1 MRWFSVRRAKEKDK
15 DKGFELEKETVYS
28 LGRVYHR
35 KQLGMVVV
43 DQIHDE
49 DTSFYTVARQMK
61 DGGLDITVSSD
72 YVTGMEVGLKPVP
85 FEDVLCK
92 LPSQP
97 SEYESVEALWS
108 GMEDYWRDHI
118 AGLSDIQIMVS
129 AGFDLA
135 TWISELF
142 EYYAFLAYL
151 GPSGSGKSHSLKV
164 HYRLARRALLIVNPS
179 PAVIYRTIEEYKPT
193 TFLVNETD
201 LLAKGMTPEVE
212 NILLSGDE
220 AGIPVARVEYDKLG
234 RSYVKAFHHEGFKAF
249 AGTVAFGQTMSN
261 RIVAFFMTKAKPK
274 FRRWDETRAE
284 RLRSQA
290 LMFRLRILFSADARV
305 RWMKRIDELLVELNL
320 ENPRVENIVEPFLWL
335 ALESHNPKRLEQ
347 VMLFARELDSK
358 RSEAEKTS
366 IDAMVI
372 MAIATLPDNM
382 VTDGKF
388 TTESVTDKLNAT
400 RREREWFSTD
410 EVGRL
415 IARFGFEETR
425 VGGSGLRG
433 YRWDDRILDTWAKR
447 FGIIRSTKDKV
458 NDKDWVGKQ
467 RQP

>member
-1 MRWFSVRRAKEKDK
+1 
-15 DKGFELEKETVYS
+15 
-28 LGRVYHR
+28 
-35 KQLGMVVV
+35 
-43 DQIHDE
+43 
-49 DTSFYTVARQMK
+49 
-61 DGGLDITVSSD
+61 
-72 YVTGMEVGLKPVP
+72 
-85 FEDVLCK
+85 
-92 LPSQP
+92 
-97 SEYESVEALWS
+97 
-108 GMEDYWRDHI
+108 
-118 AGLSDIQIMVS
+118 
-129 AGFDLA
+129 
-135 TWISELF
+135 
-142 EYYAFLAYL
+142 
-151 GPSGSGKSHSLKV
+151 
-164 HYRLARRALLIVNPS
+164 
-179 PAVIYRTIEEYKPT
+179 
-193 TFLVNETD
+193 
-201 LLAKGMTPEVE
+201 
-212 NILLSGDE
+212 
-220 AGIPVARVEYDKLG
+220 
-234 RSYVKAFHHEGFKAF
+234 
-249 AGTVAFGQTMSN
+249 
-261 RIVAFFMTKAKPK
+261 
-274 FRRWDETRAE
+274 
-284 RLRSQA
+284 
-290 LMFRLRILFSADARV
+290 
-305 RWMKRIDELLVELNL
+305 MKRIDELLVELNL

-433 YRWDDRILDTWAKR
+433 YRWDERILDTWAKR

-458 NDKDWVGKQ
+458 NDKDWVSKQ